1 MNKFFFTTLLLIILS
16 TTSNYANAD
25 DYNTCATNADG
36 AILVDERDVDNTSFA
51 LASSPTSFTHT
62 AFGDTTRGG
71 YCDVTPDFYKVKM
84 YQFGLCKEMPYQEPD
99 DTARN
104 TIGADLSSCVFLFDN
119 AAGKELIIEPD
130 KEVKLL
136 DGGEL
141 LLPTGTYPFIYIL
154 LDNVIQIK
162 HIQEYVDA
170 GVGGA
175 DFEIKGYDPDDDD
188 PADGSKGKWCYT
200 GLDENDKRLVFTSQ
214 QERQFGSFTTL
225 RGFTLPTNFTGK
237 QSTAGFFCSNEATAK
252 ANNDWAVSIIE
263 NFGDKMAASQKADG
277 TPVDRIASNFRNAMR
292 RDRGFHDDFPTI
304 IQAYYLYNSNDTPA
318 TSATSAEKILFL
330 QHDSASN
337 VVIAED
343 TVGFKINFKTN
354 NAVEM
359 SVYEEA
365 GGNDQIL
372 MATAVNANSIFVKI
386 ETKTKRSRGAWR

>member
-1 MNKFFFTTLLLIILS
+1 MNKFFFTSLLLIILS

-36 AILVDERDVDNTSFA
+36 AILVDERDGDNTSFA

-71 YCDVTPDFYKVKM
+71 YCEVTPDFYKVKM

-99 DTARN
+99 DTAGN

-130 KEVKLL
+130 KEVDLL

-141 LLPTGTYPFIYIL
+141 LLPTGTYSFIYFL

-162 HIQEYVDA
+162 HIQEYADA
-170 GVGGA
+170 GVGGDT
-175 DFEIKGYDPDDDD
+175 DFAIRGYNQDNNVNF
-188 PADGSKGKWCYT
+188 SGKWCYT
-200 GLDENDKRLVFTSQ
+200 GLDENDNRLVFTSQ

-237 QSTAGFFCSNEATAK
+237 QSTAGFLCGTESD
-252 ANNDWAVSIIE
+252 ANLGNDWAVSIIE
-263 NFGDKMAASQKADG
+263 NFGDRMAVNQKADG
-277 TPVDRIASNFRNAMR
+277 TPTTRDASNFRNAIR
-292 RDRGFHDDFPTI
+292 TDRGFHDDFPTI

-318 TSATSAEKILFL
+318 TSATAVEKILFL

-365 GGNDQIL
+365 GDNDEIL
-372 MATAVNANSIFVKI
+372 MATAVNANTIFVKI

>member
-1 MNKFFFTTLLLIILS
+1 MNKFFFTSLLLIILS

-25 DYNTCATNADG
+25 DYNTCAINADG
-36 AILVDERDVDNTSFA
+36 AILVDERDGDNTSFA

-62 AFGDTTRGG
+62 QFEDTTRGG
-71 YCDVTPDFYKVKM
+71 YCEVTPDFYKVKI

-99 DTARN
+99 DSARN
-104 TIGADLSSCVFLFDN
+104 TIGADLSSCVFLLDN
-119 AAGKELIIEPD
+119 AAGKEVIIEPD
-130 KEVKLL
+130 KEVELL

-141 LLPTGTYPFIYIL
+141 LVPTGTYPFIYFL

-162 HIQEYVDA
+162 HIQEYADA

-175 DFEIKGYDPDDDD
+175 DFEIKGYDPDNDD

-263 NFGDKMAASQKADG
+263 NFGDRMAVKQDG
-277 TPVDRIASNFRNAMR
+277 DGLPVSRVAANFRNATR
-292 RDRGFHDDFPTI
+292 QDRGFHDDFPTI
-304 IQAYYLYNSNDTPA
+304 VQAYYLYNSNDTPA
-318 TSATSAEKILFL
+318 TSATAVEKILFL

-337 VVIAED
+337 VVISED
-343 TVGFKINFKTN
+343 TVSFKINFKTN
-354 NAVEM
+354 NAVQM
-359 SVYEEA
+359 AVYEEA
-365 GGNDQIL
+365 GANDEIL
-372 MATAVNANSIFVKI
+372 MATAVNANTIFVKI

>member
-1 MNKFFFTTLLLIILS
+1 MNKFFFTSLLLIILS

-36 AILVDERDVDNTSFA
+36 AILVDERATDNTSFA

-62 AFGDTTRGG
+62 QFGDTTRGG
-71 YCDVTPDFYKVKM
+71 YCEVTPDFYKVKM

-99 DTARN
+99 DSARN

-130 KEVKLL
+130 KEVELL

-141 LLPTGTYPFIYIL
+141 LLPTGSYPFIYFL

-162 HIQEYVDA
+162 HIQEYADA
-170 GVGGA
+170 GVGGDT
-175 DFEIKGYDPDDDD
+175 DFAIRGYNQDNNVNF
-188 PADGSKGKWCYT
+188 SGKWCYT
-200 GLDENDKRLVFTSQ
+200 GLDENGNRLVFTSQ

-237 QSTAGFFCSNEATAK
+237 QSTAGFFCGNEATAK

-263 NFGDKMAASQKADG
+263 NFGDRMALNQKADG
-277 TPVDRIASNFRNAMR
+277 TPTTRDASNFRNATR
-292 RDRGFHDDFPTI
+292 TNRGFHDDFPTI

-318 TSATSAEKILFL
+318 TSATAVEKILFL

-337 VVIAED
+337 VVITED

-365 GGNDQIL
+365 GGNDRIL
-372 MATAVNANSIFVKI
+372 MATAVNANTIFVKI

>member
-1 MNKFFFTTLLLIILS
+1 MNKFFFTSLLLIILS

-36 AILVDERDVDNTSFA
+36 AILVDERDGDNTSFA

-71 YCDVTPDFYKVKM
+71 YCEVTPDFYKVKM

-99 DTARN
+99 PGPGN

-130 KEVKLL
+130 KEVDLL

-141 LLPTGTYPFIYIL
+141 LLPTGTYPFIYFL

-162 HIQEYVDA
+162 HIQEYADA

-175 DFEIKGYDPDDDD
+175 TNFKIQGYHT
-188 PADGSKGKWCYT
+188 ADNGSDGTGKWCYT
-200 GLDENDKRLVFTSQ
+200 GLNASDKRLVFTSQ

-237 QSTAGFFCSNEATAK
+237 QSTAGFLCSNEATAK

-263 NFGDKMAASQKADG
+263 NFGGRMALNQDSDG
-277 TPVDRIASNFRNAMR
+277 LPTTRTASNFRNATR
-292 RDRGFHDDFPTI
+292 TERGFHDDFPTI

-318 TSATSAEKILFL
+318 TSATAAEKILFL

-337 VVIAED
+337 VVITED

-365 GGNDQIL
+365 GANDQIL
-372 MATAVNANSIFVKI
+372 MATAVNANTIFVKI

>member
-1 MNKFFFTTLLLIILS
+1 MNKFFFTSLLLIILS

-25 DYNTCATNADG
+25 DYNTCAINADG
-36 AILVDERDVDNTSFA
+36 AILVDERDGDNTSFA

-62 AFGDTTRGG
+62 QFEDTTRGG
-71 YCDVTPDFYKVKM
+71 YCEVTPDFYKVKI

-99 DTARN
+99 DSARN
-104 TIGADLSSCVFLFDN
+104 TIGADLSSCVFLLDN
-119 AAGKELIIEPD
+119 AAGKEVIIEPD
-130 KEVKLL
+130 KEVELL

-141 LLPTGTYPFIYIL
+141 LVPTGTYPFIYFL

-162 HIQEYVDA
+162 HIQEYADA

-175 DFEIKGYDPDDDD
+175 DFEIKGYDPDNDD

-263 NFGDKMAASQKADG
+263 NFGDRMAVKQDG
-277 TPVDRIASNFRNAMR
+277 DGLPVSRVAANFRNATR
-292 RDRGFHDDFPTI
+292 QDRGFHDDFPTI
-304 IQAYYLYNSNDTPA
+304 VQAYYLYNSNDTPA
-318 TSATSAEKILFL
+318 TSATAVEKILFL

-337 VVIAED
+337 VVISED

-354 NAVEM
+354 NAVQM
-359 SVYEEA
+359 AVYEEA
-365 GGNDQIL
+365 GANDEIL
-372 MATAVNANSIFVKI
+372 MATAVNANTIFVKI

>member
-1 MNKFFFTTLLLIILS
+1 MNKFFFTSLLLIILS

-36 AILVDERDVDNTSFA
+36 AILVDERDGDNTSFA

-71 YCDVTPDFYKVKM
+71 YCEVTPDFYKVKM

-99 DTARN
+99 PGSRN

-130 KEVKLL
+130 KEVDLL

-141 LLPTGTYPFIYIL
+141 LLPTGTYPFIYFL

-162 HIQEYVDA
+162 HIQEYADA

-175 DFEIKGYDPDDDD
+175 TNFKIQGYHS
-188 PADGSKGKWCYT
+188 ADNGSDGTGKWCYT
-200 GLDENDKRLVFTSQ
+200 GLNASNKRLVFTSQ

-263 NFGDKMAASQKADG
+263 NFGDRMAIKQDG
-277 TPVDRIASNFRNAMR
+277 DGLPVSRVAANFRNATR
-292 RDRGFHDDFPTI
+292 TDRGFHDDFPTI

-318 TSATSAEKILFL
+318 TSATAVEKILFL

-365 GGNDQIL
+365 GDNDEVL
-372 MATAVNANSIFVKI
+372 MATAVNANTIFVKI